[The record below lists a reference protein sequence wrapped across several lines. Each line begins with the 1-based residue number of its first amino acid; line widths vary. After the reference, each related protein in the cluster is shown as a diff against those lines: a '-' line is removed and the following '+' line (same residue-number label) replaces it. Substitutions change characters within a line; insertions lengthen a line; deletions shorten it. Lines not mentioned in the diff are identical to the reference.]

1 MRHGPALGQ
10 PSGLAARRQAC
21 RRWSTP
27 TRAKPLATPEPGDKV
42 VDSSRSGFPRLAV
55 VRVAT
60 VMLCP
65 DRGSVTW
72 RLLEWSGAAKGASP
86 QVKPYP
92 GPGPRAAQ
100 VTGGSRGKAS
110 GAKPAPTFRRT
121 PLGLAVPLGP
131 AVSTRGALDG
141 PWLPA
146 GTDCGEERGTR
157 LTPRI
162 SAPGRAGRTAV
173 GQRFRRGAPPATH
186 EVQES
191 APSTAGG
198 PHVGQ
203 APSSAVSPDSRGPRM
218 RALSPRPVPGEGFR
232 HSGRPDVG
240 QRPST
245 PPAPVSNLALQS
257 VAGLADPPRG
267 RRRCPI
273 TPSPASSIH

>member
-1 MRHGPALGQ
+1 MVG
-10 PSGLAARRQAC
+10 RRQGC
-21 RRWSTP
+21 Q
-27 TRAKPLATPEPGDKV
+27 
-42 VDSSRSGFPRLAV
+42 
-55 VRVAT
+55 
-60 VMLCP
+60 
-65 DRGSVTW
+65 
-72 RLLEWSGAAKGASP
+72 P

-110 GAKPAPTFRRT
+110 GAKPAPTFRRA

-162 SAPGRAGRTAV
+162 SAPGRAGRTTV

-257 VAGLADPPRG
+257 VADLADPRG
-267 RRRCPI
+267 VDAGVRSRHLLRRPS
-273 TPSPASSIH
+273 TEGMTSPARGPLHGLGAGEAERS